1 MTSKDQKDGSSRKRS
16 TTDVSAELAR
26 VVRDRELL
34 DGINRVLREALDC
47 ETDEQV
53 AAVCL
58 DVAEQLTESKFG
70 FIGRLNEQGLFDTMA
85 ISNPGWD
92 ACQMPDATAI
102 QVIKDM
108 PLTGVDRSTM
118 REGKSRVVNE
128 PESHPDHRPVPEGH
142 PPVTCFMGICLQRQ
156 EKTIGM
162 IGLANK
168 EGGYD
173 ESDQEDI
180 ERLSV
185 AFVEAITRKQTER
198 LLAQQAKELLELST
212 PILKVWDGIIV
223 APLIGTLDS
232 VRTQRFTERLLEVIV
247 ETGAEVALVD
257 ITGVPIVDTH
267 TAQHLLETTSAV
279 KLLGARVVLTGI
291 RPAIAQVL
299 VQLGIDLSSI
309 ITRSSLLEGLRVAM
323 GLKGLEVTEKT
334 TAVKE

>member
-1 MTSKDQKDGSSRKRS
+1 MPDKDATGAKTRKRS
-16 TTDVSAELAR
+16 ATDVSEELAR
-26 VVRDRELL
+26 VIRDRALL

-58 DVAEQLTESKFG
+58 DVAEQLTESRFG
-70 FIGRLNEQGLFDTMA
+70 FIGMVNERGLLDTLTL
-85 ISNPGWD
+85 SDPGWD
-92 ACQMPDATAI
+92 ACKMPDSAAAI
-102 QVIKDM
+102 SIKDM
-108 PLTGVDRSTM
+108 TIRGLWGVVI
-118 REGKSRVVNE
+118 REDEARIVNT
-128 PESHPDHRPVPEGH
+128 PHGHPDAVGIPEGH
-142 PPVTCFMGICLQRQ
+142 PPLISFLGVPLRQ
-156 EKTIGM
+156 GNRAVGVIAVG
-162 IGLANK
+162 NK

-173 ESDQEDI
+173 EADQQDLVS
-180 ERLSV
+180 LSLSF
-185 AFVEAITRKQTER
+185 AESIARKQSER
-198 LLAQQAKELLELST
+198 IMARQAQELMELST

-232 VRTQRFTERLLEVIV
+232 SRTERFTERLLEMIV

-309 ITRSSLLEGLRVAM
+309 VTRSSLLEGIHVAM
-323 GLKGLEVTEKT
+323 DLMGLEVTVKT
-334 TAVKE
+334 AGEA